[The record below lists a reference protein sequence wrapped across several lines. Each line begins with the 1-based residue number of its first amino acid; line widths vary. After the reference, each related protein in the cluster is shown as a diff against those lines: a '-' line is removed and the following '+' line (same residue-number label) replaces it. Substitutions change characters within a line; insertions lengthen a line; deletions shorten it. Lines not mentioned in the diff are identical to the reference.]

1 MSIKTLYPKVTTGII
16 KLFSKC
22 INVPKAP
29 LVEGEGALLR
39 VANYC
44 KLKKYNS
51 VLVITAPFL
60 AGSEKLKPLYDKF
73 KSSGIKFWVFDKV
86 EGEPTFDLC
95 EEVRR
100 IAVEDGVDV
109 VVAIGGGSVMDLA
122 KVVCAGVTN
131 DRPLT
136 SFSGILK
143 IYKKPLPL
151 FAVPTTSGTGS
162 ETTFISVVSDS
173 TGQKRTIVSPK
184 IVPDLAVLDPIL
196 VEDLPQRLTASTGI
210 DALSHAIESYIST
223 CTKDGHDFY
232 APTAV
237 KMIFENL
244 KTCIENPYDLDAR
257 LKMQKTSYLAGI
269 SMNNEMV
276 GYAHAFAH
284 QLGAFYHIPHGEAIA
299 MVLVRVL
306 RFEQENCSKQL
317 AELGLA
323 IGLDESLGEEILSKL
338 FVEKVAT
345 LIREIGLPQYCKQ
358 VKRSD
363 FEKII
368 DNAFKETAYRY
379 PVAKFMEKEEAYKF
393 LELLEDEE

>member
-1 MSIKTLYPKVTTGII
+1 MSFNTLYSKVTTGGL
-16 KLFSKC
+16 KVLSKC

-29 LVEGEGALLR
+29 LVEGEGSLIR

-44 KLKKYNS
+44 KIKKYNS
-51 VLVITAPFL
+51 ALIVTAPFL
-60 AGSEKLKPLYDKF
+60 AGSPKLQPLFDKF
-73 KSSGIKFWVFDKV
+73 KSFGIKFWIFDKV

-95 EEVRR
+95 EEVKR

-109 VVAIGGGSVMDLA
+109 VVAIGGGSVIDLA
-122 KVVCAGVTN
+122 KIVCAGVTN
-131 DRPLT
+131 EKPLKKLA
-136 SFSGILK
+136 GVMK
-143 IYKKPLPL
+143 VYKKPLPL
-151 FAVPTTSGTGS
+151 FAVPTTAGTGS
-162 ETTFISVVSDS
+162 ETTFISVISDS
-173 TGQKRTIVSPK
+173 SGQKKTIVSPK
-184 IVPDLAVLDPIL
+184 IVPDLAVLDPNLLIGAPTKL
-196 VEDLPQRLTASTGI
+196 VASTGI

-232 APTAV
+232 APTAI

-244 KTCIENPYDLDAR
+244 KTCVEQPQNIEAR
-257 LKMQKTSYLAGI
+257 SKMLKASYLAGI

-299 MVLVRVL
+299 MVLVKVL
-306 RFEQENCSKQL
+306 KFEHQNCDKKL

-323 IGLDESLGEEILSKL
+323 IGLDEGLGEEILSKL

-363 FEKII
+363 FEAII
-368 DNAFKETAYRY
+368 ENAFKETAYRY
-379 PVAKFMEKEEAYKF
+379 PVARFMEKDEAYKF
-393 LELLEDEE
+393 LETLEDED